1 MCLKF
6 HYYVTTPVPL
16 ILQRI
21 QFNIQGLS
29 ILKFAII
36 SLETMSIMVIVK
48 FSLLVLKISLL
59 IFLESHLINKD
70 LISFEMNLELL
81 ISNLWNKSVY
91 AEWIGCF
98 CYIAILQI
106 FVLNFIPEQFTGSIC
121 SFTDCLTS
129 FDFTYCFVFFLFF
142 WFSFTVSSS
151 HYYSL
156 FLDQFLK
163 SD

>member
-6 HYYVTTPVPL
+6 HYYVTTLVSL

-36 SLETMSIMVIVK
+36 SLEIMSIMVIVK

-59 IFLESHLINKD
+59 IFLQSHLIKRD
-70 LISFEMNLELL
+70 LTSFEMNLELL

-91 AEWIGCF
+91 AEWIIAWF
-98 CYIAILQI
+98 CYIAVLQI
-106 FVLNFIPEQFTGSIC
+106 SVLNFIPEQFTGSVFFLILQIALPVSIFSYWI
-121 SFTDCLTS
+121 SFSLT
-129 FDFTYCFVFFLFF
+129 FDFTYCF
-142 WFSFTVSSS
+142 SF
-151 HYYSL
+151 
-156 FLDQFLK
+156 
-163 SD
+163 